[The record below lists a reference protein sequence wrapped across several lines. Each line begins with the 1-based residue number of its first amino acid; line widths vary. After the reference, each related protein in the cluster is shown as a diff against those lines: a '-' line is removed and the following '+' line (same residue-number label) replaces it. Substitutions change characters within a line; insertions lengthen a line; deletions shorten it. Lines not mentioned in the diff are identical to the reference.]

1 MGERCAQDQAEQMG
15 AGRVLVTCPLRML
28 LVSAHESTSLHRLT
42 LLLLRRHCV
51 HLRVTS
57 FRSGPSSRQL

>member
-28 LVSAHESTSLHRLT
+28 LVSAHESSSLHRMTPAAEAAL
-42 LLLLRRHCV
+42 CKSQG
-51 HLRVTS
+51 HLIQVWPIR
-57 FRSGPSSRQL
+57 